1 MNQYTSVPS
10 VLSLAHHPT
19 PLGCYRAPVWVS
31 RVTRQIPIGCLF
43 YVWYACFHATLS
55 MHPTLSFLPYSH
67 RVCTSVLFVCVSIA
81 TLKIFISVIFQI
93 PYICV
98 SIWYLFFSFWLN
110 SLCIIGSSTL
120 LEPTQMCSF
129 CWLGNIPLYVYHSYF
144 IHSFV
149 DGRLGCF
156 HVLAIRNSAAM
167 NIGVHMSFSI
177 LVASGYMPRSGI
189 AGSYGAMVLLFL
201 VF

>member
-1 MNQYTSVPS
+1 
-10 VLSLAHHPT
+10 
-19 PLGCYRAPVWVS
+19 
-31 RVTRQIPIGCLF
+31 
-43 YVWYACFHATLS
+43 
-55 MHPTLSFLPYSH
+55 
-67 RVCTSVLFVCVSIA
+67 
-81 TLKIFISVIFQI
+81 
-93 PYICV
+93 
-98 SIWYLFFSFWLN
+98 
-110 SLCIIGSSTL
+110 
-120 LEPTQMCSF
+120 MCSF

-189 AGSYGAMVLLFL
+189 AGSCGVLFL
-201 VF
+201 VFQGISILSSELAVSINIPTTVQEGSLFSTLSPAFIVCRCFDDGHSEWLGLISHCSFDLHFSNNE